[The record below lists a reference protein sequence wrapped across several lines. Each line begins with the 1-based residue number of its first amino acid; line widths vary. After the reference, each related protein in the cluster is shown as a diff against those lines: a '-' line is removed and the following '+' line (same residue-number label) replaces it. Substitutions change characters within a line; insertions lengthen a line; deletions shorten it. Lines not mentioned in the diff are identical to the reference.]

1 GFIVS
6 VVLGNANSGTT
17 FFYNF
22 DFDLNVVGLS
32 LTDGSLSQY
41 HEYSGEGF
49 FETFDYDEWYT
60 SMTKLEIYQNG
71 SWSK

>member
-1 GFIVS
+1 M
-6 VVLGNANSGTT
+6 VLGNGNTGGT

-32 LTDGSLSQY
+32 PADGFLSHY
-41 HEYSGEGF
+41 HEYSGEDF
-49 FETFDYDEWYT
+49 FETFDYDEWYS
-60 SMTKLEIYQNG
+60 SMSNLEIYRNG